1 MERLDYFEYLSYRH
15 KQELLDKTKQDIQE
29 DIEKKLA
36 GQHKLSKKDE
46 EMYEALNGKLYL
58 LDKTKQDIQEDI
70 EKKLAGQHKFS
81 KKDEEMYEALNGIC
95 VLIFMLACLVYLL

>member
-1 MERLDYFEYLSYRH
+1 MGKALSGELSVPVTGLVVFYFQFLERLDYFEYLSYRH

-46 EMYEALNGKLYL
+46 EMYEALNGKWNKSCCSVSY
-58 LDKTKQDIQEDI
+58 
-70 EKKLAGQHKFS
+70 
-81 KKDEEMYEALNGIC
+81 
-95 VLIFMLACLVYLL
+95 

>member
-1 MERLDYFEYLSYRH
+1 MSYFSQFLERLDYFEYLSYRH

-46 EMYEALNGKLYL
+46 EMYEALNGKL
-58 LDKTKQDIQEDI
+58 
-70 EKKLAGQHKFS
+70 
-81 KKDEEMYEALNGIC
+81 
-95 VLIFMLACLVYLL
+95 